1 MHLMVKGR
9 LRTTASYIVLLMLLV
24 SCSDSAPS
32 QDQPDQSVDAGT
44 HDSKFEDRTTAEC
57 LKDNSCQAQILNRI
71 ETRMGALDYQ
81 AGFPTSATVER
92 LYDEMDYQRA
102 VLAHQISD
110 NLVSFY
116 SMHTGPVESI
126 EGSKMGDLVVWE
138 DFLDTKGIVLT
149 GNNTTVYGMAY
160 LDLANNGPM
169 VVDVPPSPF
178 LGSILDLWQ
187 VPLSGID
194 SNGGTFVVVTEDYE
208 GEIDVPAGATVLRSR
223 TSIAVFFARGLVI
236 DNDMEAAVSAVADS
250 KIYPLSMRASAPET
264 KVWMATG
271 VEMDTISPMNPMRY
285 WEKVAQ
291 VMNYINPEIDQ
302 DASLL
307 VSLLKPLGI
316 EPGKPFNP
324 DERQKKI
331 LADAAHFGWLM
342 AETISY
348 APRFE
353 DITYYPG
360 TQWEWVLELDP
371 SLREAFWR
379 DLEARTNYYFQ
390 ATMAQPAMK
399 TKAIGKGSQYVRSAR
414 DASGAWLDGSNV
426 YRLNVPAN
434 APVELFWSITVYDFE
449 TRSQVQN
456 STNSA
461 ALSSYDDLRY
471 NDDGSVDLY
480 FGPEAPE
487 GYENNWVQTIPSR
500 GWWVWFRFYSPTE
513 GFFDKSWQLPDF
525 EKL

>member
-1 MHLMVKGR
+1 MISNALIKTLIR
-9 LRTTASYIVLLMLLV
+9 CTLLLTIYFSNSLQ
-24 SCSDSAPS
+24 A
-32 QDQPDQSVDAGT
+32 AENNR
-44 HDSKFEDRTTAEC
+44 FEDRTTAEC
-57 LKDNSCQAQILNRI
+57 LKDNSCQEKILNRI
-71 ETRMGALDYQ
+71 ETRMGSLDYQ
-81 AGFPTSATVER
+81 AGFPTKSTVER

-116 SMHTGPVESI
+116 TMHTGPRESI
-126 EGSKMGDLVVWE
+126 KDSKMGDLVVWE
-138 DFLDTKGIVLT
+138 NFLDTKGIVLT
-149 GNNTTVYGMAY
+149 GNDTTVYGMAY
-160 LDLANNGPM
+160 LDLAKNGPM
-169 VVDVPPSPF
+169 VVEIPSSPF

-194 SNGGTFVVVTEDYE
+194 SNGGTFVVVPEDYK
-208 GEIDVPAGATVLRSR
+208 GDIDVPKGATLLRSR
-223 TSIAVFFARGLVI
+223 TAIAVFFARGLVI
-236 DNDMEAAVSAVADS
+236 DGDMEAAVGAVTDS
-250 KIYPLSMRASAPET
+250 RIYPLSMIESPPKT
-264 KVWMATG
+264 KVWKATG
-271 VEMDTISPMNPMRY
+271 VAMDTISPMNPMEY
-285 WEKVAQ
+285 WGQVAE

-316 EPGKPFNP
+316 EPGKAFKP
-324 DERQKKI
+324 DARQKKI

-342 AETISY
+342 AQAISY

-353 DITYYPG
+353 GITYYPD

-371 SLREAFWR
+371 SLREAFWQ

-399 TKAIGKGSQYVRSAR
+399 TKAVGRGSQYVRSAR
-414 DASGAWLDGSNV
+414 DANGEWLDGSNL

-434 APVELFWSITVYDFE
+434 APAELFWSITLYDFE

-456 STNSA
+456 KNNSA
-461 ALSSYDDLRY
+461 ALSSYDDLKY

-480 FGPEAPE
+480 FGPQAPE
-487 GYENNWVQTIPSR
+487 GFENNWVQTIPGR
-500 GWWVWFRFYSPTE
+500 GWWVWFRFYSPAE
-513 GFFDKSWQLPDF
+513 AFFDKSWQLPDF
-525 EKL
+525 EKIK